1 MAMIF
6 DIGEQARFYCF
17 SRGVDM
23 RKGIMSLYSLIK
35 LSGEHDALSGD
46 VFVFIGTNLKSIK
59 VLWWHKNGFIL
70 THKRL
75 EIGRFSPLQ
84 NGQES
89 SFVELK
95 HPELRRMIYRIKQR
109 SMMSELKQ
117 RAISSI

>member
-6 DIGEQARFYCF
+6 DIEEQARFYCF
-17 SRGVDM
+17 SNGVDM

-75 EIGRFSPLQ
+75 EVGRFSPLQ

-89 SFVELK
+89 SFIELK
-95 HPELRRMIYRIKQR
+95 HPELRRMVYHIRQR
-109 SMMSELKQ
+109 SIINELKQ
-117 RAISSI
+117 RAVASI